1 VTEGGDHGVTV
12 RRREQYF
19 TFDHEVYRAWSNGA
33 LVWLDDDGDDGS
45 DGSTFQQNG
54 SRCCQQEIG
63 RSEEGSV
70 KDAQELDRDRSMY
83 VPVQQNERT
92 ESMGEK
98 APDDSRG
105 MYVFRTAVHDR
116 EKTANIAGN
125 MDSGSKA
132 ATLIGSMCC
141 HCAAIVL
148 PALPP
153 GNPADYIPLPVA
165 KDEPEPASA
174 AGEGTA
180 APGSARPPDV

>member
-1 VTEGGDHGVTV
+1 MV

-19 TFDHEVYRAWSNGA
+19 TFDHGVYRAWSNGA
-33 LVWLDDDGDDGS
+33 SVWLDDDPDDGS
-45 DGSTFQQNG
+45 DGSTFRQNG
-54 SRCCQQEIG
+54 STCCQQEIG

-116 EKTANIAGN
+116 GKSANIAGN
-125 MDSGSKA
+125 LNSGSKSA
-132 ATLIGSMCC
+132 ALIGSMCC
-141 HCAAIVL
+141 HCAAS
-148 PALPP
+148 
-153 GNPADYIPLPVA
+153 VA
-165 KDEPEPASA
+165 TGQPC
-174 AGEGTA
+174 
-180 APGSARPPDV
+180 